1 MRKIMHVPMLF
12 TFLLT
17 LAVSVSLAAPAPGS
31 KDSKEAT
38 TKATAKTKP
47 SASKRAEMSTAKSS
61 ARKTAHVLA
70 SAEDL
75 SGTITVV
82 DPTDKE
88 VTLIGSNGIP
98 YDFKLTKKTQ
108 LELSNSKIGMN
119 ELASESHKQATVHFV
134 PRSDGNLAESIQIN
148 PS

>member
-1 MRKIMHVPMLF
+1 
-12 TFLLT
+12 
-17 LAVSVSLAAPAPGS
+17 
-31 KDSKEAT
+31 
-38 TKATAKTKP
+38 
-47 SASKRAEMSTAKSS
+47 MSTAKSS
-61 ARKTAHVLA
+61 ARKTEHVLA
-70 SAEDL
+70 PPKIL
-75 SGTITVV
+75 VSGTITVV

-134 PRSDGNLAESIQIN
+134 PRADGNLPESIQIN